1 MTTQGAQ
8 FPVSLPPGNHISKFL
23 PQSFLR
29 CHLTPAQCPSF
40 GWILYLLWQKNT
52 LVRNT
57 KATQCL
63 FCLSGLLQS
72 HGMISDSNQS
82 LQSFNARVL
91 QIRKPMPSYYYYFLV
106 CTRFT
111 WNPKPVMGPTTR
123 KCLALLHIFFFP
135 VLTTKIKAQEKELKT
150 RAEE

>member
-29 CHLTPAQCPSF
+29 CHLTPAQRPSF

-52 LVRNT
+52 LVHNT

-72 HGMISDSNQS
+72 HGMISYSNQS

-91 QIRKPMPSYYYYFLV
+91 QIRMPMPSYYYYFLV
-106 CTRFT
+106 CTRLHLE
-111 WNPKPVMGPTTR
+111 PKACDGADHLQMPGSLTY
-123 KCLALLHIFFFP
+123 IFFP
-135 VLTTKIKAQEKELKT
+135 VLTTKIKTQEKELKT